1 MRYFLPITL
10 IIAIFFSACG
20 YKPSS
25 IYAREV
31 IGEKVST
38 SIIISSADPE
48 NSVII
53 KDAVDSAII
62 SIFHSSLTD
71 RKDSTTHLIMSLKTP
86 NYVPIE
92 FDNNGF
98 VVAYRMSLILKIKK
112 IRNGISKI
120 YISKG
125 THDFSI
131 TPNAIVTDQER
142 FEAIKFSAQKA
153 INSFIAQTSIDGM
166 IVSEN
171 KKEI

>member
-1 MRYFLPITL
+1 LRYFLPITL
-10 IIAIFFSACG
+10 VIALFFSACG

-25 IYAREV
+25 VYARKV

-38 SIIISSADPE
+38 SIIISSSDPE

-62 SIFHSSLTD
+62 SIFHSSLKK
-71 RKDSTTHLIMSLKTP
+71 RKDSTTHLVISLKTP
-86 NYVPIE
+86 TYVPIE

-98 VVAYRMSLILKIKK
+98 VIAYRMSLLLKIKRT
-112 IRNGISKI
+112 RNGVSKM
-120 YISKG
+120 YTSKG

-153 INSFIAQTSIDGM
+153 IHSFIAQTSVDGV
-166 IVSEN
+166 IVSDN
-171 KKEI
+171 